1 MFSKTNDQLIN
12 EILDTM
18 RIDLRH
24 YADME
29 MSDSATESVRREL
42 LAEALVALAEDYAD
56 FVTDRGETF
65 AATE

>member
-1 MFSKTNDQLIN
+1 MFSKTNDRIID